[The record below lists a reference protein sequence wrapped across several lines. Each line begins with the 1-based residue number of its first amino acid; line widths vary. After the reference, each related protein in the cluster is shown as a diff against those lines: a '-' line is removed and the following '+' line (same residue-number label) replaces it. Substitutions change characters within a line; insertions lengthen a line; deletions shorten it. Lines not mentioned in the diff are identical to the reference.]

1 MKASWGL
8 FFMFAKD
15 IGIDLGT
22 ATVLVY
28 MRGKG
33 VVLAEP
39 SVVAINTDTNKILAV
54 GEEARRMIGRTPG
67 NIVAT
72 RPLRDGVI
80 ADYQVTETMLK
91 YFINQVCGRR
101 RLFKP
106 QVVICV
112 PTGVTSVEK
121 RAVLE
126 AAMQAG
132 AKKVLLISEP
142 MSAAIGAGLNVAEP
156 DGNMVV
162 DIGGGTTDIAVISLG
177 GEVVGD
183 SLRIG
188 GDKLDEALVRYVRR
202 EFNLLIGERTAEQL
216 KIELANVYRPDASEV
231 SEVRGRDAVT
241 GLPRTM
247 EIRQDEVAE
256 ALDESARAIV
266 QAVRG
271 VLERTPPELSSDI
284 IDKGVVLTGAG
295 AMLRGFPE
303 LLTEATGI
311 PTHLADNAESCVAMG
326 TGQILESVDKVRQS
340 IIMDQRI

>member
-1 MKASWGL
+1 
-8 FFMFAKD
+8 MFGKD

-22 ATVLVY
+22 ASVLVY

-39 SVVAINTDTNKILAV
+39 SVVAINTDSNRIVAV

-67 NIVAT
+67 NIVAI
-72 RPLRDGVI
+72 RPLKDGVI

-91 YFINQVCGRR
+91 YFINRVCGSR
-101 RLFKP
+101 RLLKP
-106 QVVICV
+106 RVVICV

-142 MSAAIGAGLNVAEP
+142 MAAAIGAGLSVAEP
-156 DGNMVV
+156 GGNMVV

-177 GEVVGD
+177 GEVVGT
-183 SLRIG
+183 SLRLG
-188 GDKLDEALVRYVRR
+188 GDKLDDALVRYIRR

-216 KIELANVYRPDASEV
+216 KIDLADVYRPDPNKTA
-231 SEVRGRDAVT
+231 EVRGRDAVT
-241 GLPRTM
+241 GLPRTIT
-247 EIRQDEVAE
+247 IRQDQVAE
-256 ALDESARAIV
+256 ALEESARAIV
-266 QAVRG
+266 QAVRS
-271 VLERTPPELSSDI
+271 VLERTPPELSADI
-284 IDKGVVLTGAG
+284 MDKGVVLTGAG
-295 AMLRGFPE
+295 ALLKGFPE

-311 PTHLADNAESCVAMG
+311 PAHLADNAESCVAIG
-326 TGQILESVDKVRQS
+326 TGRVLESVDRLRQS
-340 IIMDQRI
+340 VIMAQRI